1 MTKYSICIPTRERHV
16 TLRSAIETALAQTY
30 SDFELII
37 QDNFSSPE
45 TRAVVDS
52 FNDARIRYFRSE
64 RRLPMH
70 DNWEEALSRATG
82 DYILFIGDDDAVMP
96 DCLARADAV
105 IAKMDPDVLAWTNHL
120 YYWPDVPDPAHRNL
134 LIADVRNGSIW
145 RDGYAD
151 DPFGANISD
160 DYPGRP
166 AGTLVFDGRRIAKA
180 WYAWKGVRLYIPLYH
195 NLVARRVVD
204 RVRARCGRYFLDPT
218 PDFASLAVNA
228 YFSKNVVFYS
238 RSLSMSGHSGR
249 SNGGTHGNEEAL
261 NDAFERFLEEADIGV
276 SDLLPAGLP
285 SIRWSPTVLFGCFEQ
300 VRRRAFA
307 DDTEIPDGI
316 KEFIKYAAT
325 VVEAELDVSTRE
337 QGRQWVL
344 GMADRHGIPH
354 SELKFTPGAPFIRPS
369 GATNDPAG
377 RVFYINVDGN
387 SANLST
393 IADAVRL
400 ASNFSIQTDFPIEV
414 RQSPSISA
422 AILSELSHVEFNTS
436 PSHGGNGLLA
446 QFTAKA
452 TAIFNRLAPRRAV
465 SNTLKYLR
473 RERSSG

>member
-30 SDFELII
+30 GEFELII

-52 FNDARIRYFRSE
+52 FSDPRIRYFRSE

-70 DNWEEALSRATG
+70 DNWEEALSHATG

-96 DCLARADAV
+96 DCLERADAL

-134 LIADVRNGSIW
+134 LMADVRSGNIW

-151 DPFGANISD
+151 DPFGANISND
-160 DYPGRP
+160 FPDRP

-204 RVRARCGRYFLDPT
+204 RVRERCGRYFLDPT

-228 YFSKNVVFYS
+228 YFSKNILFYS
-238 RSLSMSGHSGR
+238 RALSMSGHSGR
-249 SNGGTHGNEEAL
+249 SNGGTHGSETAL
-261 NDAFERFLEEADIGV
+261 SDAFERFLTEAKIDA

-285 SIRWSPTVLFGCFEQ
+285 HIRWSPTVLYGCLEL
-300 VRRRAFA
+300 VRRQAFGK
-307 DDTEIPDGI
+307 DSDIPDGTR
-316 KEFIKYAAT
+316 EFIKYAANA
-325 VVEAELDVSTRE
+325 VEAEPESSRE
-337 QGRQWVL
+337 ACRKWVL
-344 GMADRHGIPH
+344 DMAAHFGVDPK
-354 SELKFTPGAPFIRPS
+354 ELVFTPATPFVRPK
-369 GATNDPAG
+369 GTMNDPLG

-387 SANLST
+387 SVGLRT
-393 IADAVRL
+393 ITDAVNL
-400 ASNFSIQTDFPIEV
+400 ARNFTLQTDYP
-414 RQSPSISA
+414 
-422 AILSELSHVEFNTS
+422 VEGPRTMAEAVWADLTA
-436 PSHGGNGLLA
+436 PGNGEDKKSTAPNGSRSPELITKARRMTASLLRKVL
-446 QFTAKA
+446 AK
-452 TAIFNRLAPRRAV
+452 
-465 SNTLKYLR
+465 
-473 RERSSG
+473 